1 MPNKATMRIAFR
13 TDASL
18 LIGTG
23 HLMRCLALGQALRTL
38 GADITF
44 VMRDLGLDCATQ
56 LRAAGFAARQLP
68 QPDAADTASVTEAGA
83 DAPAHAVWL
92 GVQATRDAA
101 EVIAALRDHSRWDWV
116 IVDHYALDAHWHRPV
131 AAALGARIAV
141 IDDLADRELAADL
154 LIDHNLAEPNHH
166 QKYAGRLTAATALL
180 GGPRFALLN
189 STYATAPRCKPSA
202 AVRSIGIFLGGTDPA
217 GLSAT
222 ALRACREVACFHG
235 PVELV
240 TTRANPRHTE
250 LHALVQQW
258 PDTRLTLD
266 LPDLAAFFARHDLQV
281 GAGGG
286 ANWERCCIGV
296 PTLALIGAPNQLAV
310 VPQLERLRAVAAVL
324 SGAVPTAEAIGTAL
338 RALID
343 DAPRRTELAERSRA
357 LVDGRGSMRV
367 AMRLAADQLCVR
379 PATAGDSE
387 FMHRWRNHPATRAVS
402 RSTQDIAVGDHQ
414 RWLARTLA
422 DTQRLLLIG
431 EVGGRP
437 VGVIRFDRRGD
448 HEAEVSLYLDPD
460 LHGLG
465 LGTALLREGEHAA
478 AAWAA
483 RGSAGPLA
491 FTATVLDDNMGS
503 RRLFEAGGYLFS
515 GRDGHKPVA
524 AASSTC
530 VENSAT

>member
-1 MPNKATMRIAFR
+1 MRVALR
-13 TDASL
+13 VDASASMGL
-18 LIGTG
+18 G
-23 HLMRCLALGQALRTL
+23 HLLRCQALARTLRTL
-38 GADITF
+38 GAEISF
-44 VMRDLGLDCATQ
+44 VTRDLGLDS
-56 LRAAGFAARQLP
+56 AGRL
-68 QPDAADTASVTEAGA
+68 EAGGFNVYRLPRPEALVA
-83 DAPAHAVWL
+83 DPATRSEAPPHAAWL
-92 GVQATRDAA
+92 GVSAARDAA
-101 EVIAALRDHSRWDWV
+101 ETIDALRDRSRWDWV

-141 IDDLADRELAADL
+141 IDDLADRALAADL
-154 LIDHNLAEPNHH
+154 LIDHNLAEPDHRH
-166 QKYAGRLTAATALL
+166 KYAGRLAAATALL
-180 GGPRFALLN
+180 GGPRFALLD
-189 STYATAPRCKPSA
+189 STYTDAPRCEPGA
-202 AVRSIGIFLGGTDPA
+202 VVRSIGIFLGGTDPA

-222 ALRACREVACFHG
+222 ALRACREVAGFHG

-240 TTRANPRHTE
+240 TTRANPRHAE

-266 LPDLAAFFARHDLQV
+266 LPDLTSFFARHDLQV

-310 VPQLERLRAVAAVL
+310 VPQLERLGAVAAL
-324 SGAVPTAEAIGTAL
+324 PAGMAPTAEAIGRAL
-338 RALID
+338 RTLID
-343 DAPRRTELAERSRA
+343 DAPRRNGLAERSRA

-379 PATAGDSE
+379 PATADDSE
-387 FMHRWRNHPATRAVS
+387 LMHRWRNHPVTRAVS
-402 RSTQDIAVGDHQ
+402 RSARDIDFEDHQ
-414 RWLARTLA
+414 RWLRGTLA
-422 DTQRLLLIG
+422 DMSRLLLIG
-431 EVGGRP
+431 EVGGCP
-437 VGVIRFDRRGD
+437 VGVIRFDRRDD

-465 LGTALLREGEHAA
+465 LGAALLREGEHAA

-483 RGSAGPLA
+483 RAGAGPLA
-491 FTATVLDDNMGS
+491 FTATVLDDNAGS

-524 AASSTC
+524 AAPSTC
-530 VENSAT
+530 VEHSAT